1 MQREGNMNNFI
12 LGSRLKLIL
21 LYLANAS
28 TVVTIQQIADEVGV
42 SRRTVLRDLQEVEKW
57 LENNGYNL
65 QRKSGQG
72 VMLVSD
78 ESDRKRLI
86 RLLDNKVPEV
96 INIPKDR
103 QKMLLVELLQMKEP
117 VKLYYFSSKFGVSI
131 STLSNDLVK
140 VEEWLKKYKL
150 SIARK
155 AGIGVY
161 VCGDEKNFR
170 RAMISLLYEN
180 LSEEELMMIIKNTV
194 SGIQA
199 KENTSQINVR
209 NRLLNLIDKSSIE
222 KIEYIIN
229 NVEKTLPYK
238 LVESARIGLMVHLA
252 LAIQRIKN
260 KEKINIDPTTLEQL
274 TKATEYS
281 AAKKIAKAV
290 SKNFNIDIPEGEIGY
305 ITMHLNGAR
314 IYDKTTRDLDPSK
327 NKEVFDIANEMIC
340 IAEKEFNVDF
350 TERETLV
357 YDLVCHLDPAIR
369 RLQMNMDIRNPLL
382 KKLQQLFPEA
392 YKISERAADVLR
404 KRTQVEIPDSEIGF
418 LAMHFGAAIEKNKLG
433 TKRNVR
439 IIVACPSGIGSSRFL
454 SARLVKEFNDLEIV
468 NVVSTSEISTE
479 YIKNNDV
486 DYVVSTI
493 PIQNC
498 AVRNICV
505 NPLLMDEDKLLIKQI
520 IYGFEKKE
528 KERKETTLSATQIKD
543 NILEAA
549 NYSKFFTDILKN
561 NYYLIDDKSTD
572 YKKIVSEI
580 SALMSEDKSLRV
592 NLEEKLVNK
601 EDVVVNST
609 CIIYNCYT
617 KEVDESSLIL
627 CRLNKQM
634 IKKYFGASLEFLL
647 ILILPENI
655 KTTHKNIIREFNSY
669 MSTDKLIVKNLN
681 TDNTHDLSKRF
692 NMLIS
697 TLYLDKLDEWRNEM
711 REPIRA
717 LAINN

>member
-1 MQREGNMNNFI
+1 MNDFV
-12 LGSRLKLIL
+12 LDSRLKLIL

-28 TVVTIQQIADEVGV
+28 SVVTIQQIADEVGV

-57 LENNGYNL
+57 LKNNGYVL
-65 QRKSGQG
+65 HRKSGKG
-72 VMLVSD
+72 IMLESD

-86 RLLDNKVPEV
+86 ELLDNKVPEI

-117 VKLYYFSSKFGVSI
+117 IKLYYFSSKFGVSI

-140 VEEWLKKYKL
+140 VEEWLKKYNL

-155 AGIGVY
+155 TGLGVY
-161 VCGDEKNFR
+161 VSGDEKNFR

-209 NRLLNLIDKSSIE
+209 NRLLNLIDKNSIE
-222 KIEYIIN
+222 KIECTIN

-260 KEKINIDPTTLEQL
+260 KEKINIDPNTLEQI

-290 SKNFNIDIPEGEIGY
+290 SKDFNIDIPEGEIGY

-314 IYDKTTRDLDPSK
+314 IYDNTTRDLNPSK
-327 NKEVFDIANEMIC
+327 NKDIFDIAEEMIS
-340 IAEKEFNVDF
+340 IAEKEFEVNF
-350 TERETLV
+350 AEKEKLV

-382 KKLQQLFPEA
+382 KKLQQLFPDA
-392 YKISERAADVLR
+392 YRISERVADVLR
-404 KRTQVEIPDSEIGF
+404 KRMGIEIPDSEIGF
-418 LAMHFGAAIEKNKLG
+418 LAMHFGAAIEKNKLE
-433 TKRNVR
+433 TKRSVR

-468 NVVSTSEISTE
+468 DIVSTSIISSD
-479 YIKNNDV
+479 YIVNNNI

-493 PIQNC
+493 PIHNC

-505 NPLLMDEDKLLIKQI
+505 NPLLLEDDKLLIKQI
-520 IYGFEKKE
+520 LYGFNKKE
-528 KERKETTLSATQIKD
+528 KDRKETALSVTQIKG
-543 NILEAA
+543 NILEVA
-549 NYSKFFTDILKN
+549 NYSKFFIDILKN
-561 NYYLIDDKSTD
+561 NYYLFNETITD
-572 YKKIVSEI
+572 YKKVISEI
-580 SALMSEDKSLRV
+580 SDLISEDNIVKIGIG
-592 NLEEKLVNK
+592 EKLVNK
-601 EDVVVNST
+601 EDVVINNN
-609 CIIYNCYT
+609 CIVYNCYING
-617 KEVDESSLIL
+617 VDESNLVL
-627 CRLNKQM
+627 CKLNKQM
-634 IKKYFGASLEFLL
+634 INKYFGASLEF
-647 ILILPENI
+647 ILILFMPEKI
-655 KTTHKNIIREFNSY
+655 KLTHKNIIKEFNTY
-669 MSTDKLIVKNLN
+669 MSTNGLIVRNIN
-681 TDNTHDLSKRF
+681 TENANDLAKRF
-692 NMLIS
+692 NILIS
-697 TLYLDKLDEWRNEM
+697 SLYLDKLDEWRNAM
-711 REPIRA
+711 NEPTRA

>member
-1 MQREGNMNNFI
+1 MNDFI
-12 LGSRLKLIL
+12 LDSRLKLIL

-28 TVVTIQQIADEVGV
+28 SVVTIQQIADEIGV

-57 LENNGYNL
+57 LKSNGFEL
-65 QRKSGQG
+65 HRKSGKG
-72 VMLVSD
+72 IKLGSN
-78 ESDRKRLI
+78 ESDRRRLI
-86 RLLDNKVPEV
+86 KLLNDKVPEV

-140 VEEWLKKYKL
+140 VEEWLKKYNL

-155 AGIGVY
+155 TGLGVY
-161 VCGDEKNFR
+161 VSGDEKNFR

-194 SGIQA
+194 TGIQA

-209 NRLLNLIDKSSIE
+209 NRLLNLIDKNSIE
-222 KIEYIIN
+222 IIESTIS

-238 LVESARIGLMVHLA
+238 MVESARIGLMVHLA

-260 KEKINIDPTTLEQL
+260 KEKINIDLNTLEQL
-274 TKATEYS
+274 TKAPEYS

-290 SKNFNIDIPEGEIGY
+290 SKEFNIDIPEGEIGY

-314 IYDKTTRDLDPSK
+314 IYDKTTRDLSPSK
-327 NKEVFDIANEMIC
+327 NKDIFDIANEMVS
-340 IAEKEFNVDF
+340 IAEKEFKVNF
-350 TERETLV
+350 AEKEKLV

-392 YKISERAADVLR
+392 YKISERVSDVLR
-404 KRTQVEIPDSEIGF
+404 EKVGIEIPDSEVGF
-418 LAMHFGAAIEKNKLG
+418 LAMHFGAAIEKNKLE
-433 TKRNVR
+433 TKRNIR

-454 SARLVKEFNDLEIV
+454 SARLEKEFNDFEIV
-468 NVVSTSEISTE
+468 DVVSTSDISPD
-479 YIKNNDV
+479 YIVNNKI
-486 DYVVSTI
+486 DYVISTI

-498 AVRNICV
+498 AVKNICV
-505 NPLLMDEDKLLIKQI
+505 NPLLLEDDKILIKQH

-528 KERKETTLSATQIKD
+528 KDRREMALSVTQVKD
-543 NILEAA
+543 NILEIA
-549 NYSKFFTDILKN
+549 NYSKFFIDILKN
-561 NYYLIDDKSTD
+561 NFYLFNDTVTD
-572 YKKIVSEI
+572 YKKIISEI
-580 SALMSEDKSLRV
+580 TDLISEDNIVKIGI
-592 NLEEKLVNK
+592 EEKLVKK
-601 EDVVVNST
+601 EDVVINNN
-609 CIIYNCYT
+609 CIVYNCYI
-617 KEVDESSLIL
+617 KELEESNLIL
-627 CRLNKQM
+627 CKLNKQM

-647 ILILPENI
+647 ILVMPEKI
-655 KTTHKNIIREFNSY
+655 KLTHKSIIKEFNTYLSA
-669 MSTDKLIVKNLN
+669 SGLFVKNISTESTN
-681 TDNTHDLSKRF
+681 DLAKRF
-692 NMLIS
+692 DLLIS
-697 TLYLDKLDEWRNEM
+697 SLYLDKLDEWRTGM
-711 REPIRA
+711 MEPTRA